1 MAVDFVENPS
11 VNEVKDLRFLIL
23 SSGSD
28 QEIISVLQ
36 ELQSSLLGTLGRI
49 SVHSPHPRRC

>member
-11 VNEVKDLRFLIL
+11 VKEVKDLRFLIL

-49 SVHSPHPRRC
+49 LDHCNDQRC

>member
-11 VNEVKDLRFLIL
+11 VKEVKDLRFLIL

-28 QEIISVLQ
+28 QEIILVLQ

-49 SVHSPHPRRC
+49 SAHCNYQRC

>member
-11 VNEVKDLRFLIL
+11 VKEVKDLRFLIL

-28 QEIISVLQ
+28 QEIILVLQ

-49 SVHSPHPRRC
+49 LDHCNDQRC